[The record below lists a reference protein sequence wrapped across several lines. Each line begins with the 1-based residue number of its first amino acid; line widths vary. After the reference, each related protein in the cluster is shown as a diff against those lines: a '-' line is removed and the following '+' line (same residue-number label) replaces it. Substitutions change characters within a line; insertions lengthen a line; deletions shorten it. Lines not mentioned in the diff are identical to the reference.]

1 MKTYIKLFRYLL
13 PFKIHI
19 FFTWILSLFLLGL
32 DGISVWI
39 AAGFLEKIISGKSLV
54 IQQQSTNVL
63 TRFLDQV
70 SVNILQQSTPF
81 KSLLAGASVLLG
93 ARLLISLLRIVKL
106 YIFARVDETILK
118 KVRSDLFYH
127 VTKLDISFSKKFRP
141 GEISS
146 IFIKDVDQLHFALVN
161 TADRLFL
168 QPLRLI
174 MALVLLFLLSLKI
187 TLVILLFLLLGGMV
201 IHFFGERVENIWR
214 ISMEKIAQIQGHITE
229 YLSAV
234 ILSRSMGKEAY
245 EAKRFSKTCNDLK
258 RIRIKRMLID
268 LLAPQSITVMA
279 VLVYGI
285 LIIGG
290 GYEVLVTKNL
300 SGSTLLKMALLLP
313 LATYSIEA
321 LATVY
326 TSLRG
331 SGASAK
337 RVFAL
342 MDEPINIFDKPDALE
357 AKPVKKGIKFMD
369 VSFQVTSQLILE
381 KMNFSIKA
389 DGITV
394 IYGPSGAGK
403 TTILNLIA
411 GFIRPTEG
419 KILIDNI
426 DICNLKINSWRK
438 HLGIIT
444 QEPILLNGTIK
455 ENLLYA
461 LPDADDKY
469 LVEILK
475 KSLLWSESGSVFP
488 QGLDTEVGNRG
499 EMLSGGERQRL
510 TIARA
515 LLNNPNI
522 LLMDEP
528 TTMIDYESKTKIIKT
543 IKAISPGRT
552 IIIVTHDPVL
562 RQIADTEIL
571 IKAGRLIRF
580 ES

>member
-1 MKTYIKLFRYLL
+1 MKAYLKLFRYLL

-19 FFTWILSLFLLGL
+19 IFTWIISIFLLAL
-32 DGISVWI
+32 DGISIWI
-39 AAGFLEKIISGKSLV
+39 AAGFLEKIISGKTLV
-54 IQQQSTNVL
+54 VQQEGSNVL
-63 TRFLDQV
+63 TRFLDHV

-81 KSLLAGASVLLG
+81 KSLLVGAVALIG
-93 ARLLISLLRIVKL
+93 ARLFISLLRIIKL
-106 YIFARVDETILK
+106 YIFARVDESILK
-118 KVRSDLFYH
+118 NIRQDLFKH
-127 VTKLDISFSKKFRP
+127 VTRLDISFSKKFRP

-146 IFIKDVDQLHFALVN
+146 IFLKDVDQLHFALIN

-174 MALVLLFLLSLKI
+174 LALVLLFLLSIKI
-187 TLVILLFLLLGGMV
+187 TLVILIFLLLGGIV
-201 IHFFGERVENIWR
+201 IHFFGERVEEIWK
-214 ISMEKIAQIQGHITE
+214 ISLEKTAQIQGHITE

-234 ILSRSMGKEAY
+234 ILSRSLGKEAY
-245 EAKRFSKTCNDLK
+245 EAKRFSDTCEDLK
-258 RIRIKRMLID
+258 QITIKRAIID

-279 VLVYGI
+279 VLVYAV

-290 GYEVLVTKNL
+290 GYEVLVAKSL
-300 SGSTLLKMALLLP
+300 SGGTLLKMALLLP

-342 MDEPINIFDKPDALE
+342 MDEPINIFDKPDARDAE
-357 AKPVKKGIKFMD
+357 PISKGIKFLN
-369 VSFQVTSQLILE
+369 VSHRIEKQTILE
-381 KMNFSIKA
+381 NMNFFIRAGS
-389 DGITV
+389 ITV
-394 IYGPSGAGK
+394 VYGPSGAGK
-403 TTILNLIA
+403 TTILNLVA
-411 GFIRPTEG
+411 GFIRPTGG
-419 KILIDNI
+419 KILIDNT
-426 DICNLKINSWRK
+426 DICRLKINSWRG

-444 QEPILLNGTIK
+444 QDPILLNGTIR

-461 LPDADDKY
+461 LPDADDGF
-469 LVEILK
+469 LVKILK
-475 KSLLWSESGSVFP
+475 KTLLWDESGSVFP
-488 QGLDTEVGNRG
+488 NGLDTQVGNRG

-515 LLNNPNI
+515 LLNNPHI

-528 TTMIDYESKTKIIKT
+528 TTMLDYDSKTKIIET
-543 IKAISPGRT
+543 IKTISPGKT

-562 RQIADTEIL
+562 RKIADCEIL
-571 IKAGRLIRF
+571 IEDGQLIRF
-580 ES
+580 NS